1 VNPKEGG
8 PTDWH
13 QHFLRGGTKTK
24 YEDVAKSEESTTVPV
39 QLLIRL
45 TNSSTPGSSSQS
57 AEGSDYTVP
66 YTVFSVPNKEVVKEA
81 FPEDYMKPH

>member
-1 VNPKEGG
+1 MDPKEGG
-8 PTDWH
+8 PTNWH
-13 QHFLRGGTKTK
+13 QHFPRGGTKTK

-66 YTVFSVPNKEVVKEA
+66 YTVYSVAGPAVNRL
-81 FPEDYMKPH
+81 